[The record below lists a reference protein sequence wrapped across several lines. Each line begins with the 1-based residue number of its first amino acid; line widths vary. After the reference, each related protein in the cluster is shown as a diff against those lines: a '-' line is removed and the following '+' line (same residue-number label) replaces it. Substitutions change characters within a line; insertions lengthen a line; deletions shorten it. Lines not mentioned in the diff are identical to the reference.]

1 MSPPIW
7 YIAIL
12 KMAWYA
18 SVRLFNQKLE
28 LRSVSNW
35 IFSQVGIAN
44 VLALW
49 NDYYHLY
56 MNFPV
61 WTHRVYIYIYT
72 MMDFSNIRFWK
83 FNRCRRAMRA
93 ILCRWSLPHFN
104 RSLLGTSFQGAAAL
118 SQSEKGSVS
127 AGACQW
133 SPDIDKALASGPFDQ
148 QILFFTMH
156 HVHPFGTSVHQD
168 HHVGSLCA

>member
-1 MSPPIW
+1 
-7 YIAIL
+7 
-12 KMAWYA
+12 MAWYA

-44 VLALW
+44 VLPFE
-49 NDYYHLY
+49 
-56 MNFPV
+56 MI
-61 WTHRVYIYIYT
+61 TTTSIIYIYIYT

-83 FNRCRRAMRA
+83 FNRRRRAMRA

-127 AGACQW
+127 AGTCQW

-148 QILFFTMH
+148 QIVFSQCTTCILSGHLCIKIITW
-156 HVHPFGTSVHQD
+156 VHYVHKISKIMYIRL
-168 HHVGSLCA
+168 HINWEREREM

>member
-1 MSPPIW
+1 MQVFGFSTRSLNWDPSAIGYLAKSGLLTFLPFEMITTTSIW
-7 YIAIL
+7 TFL
-12 KMAWYA
+12 CG
-18 SVRLFNQKLE
+18 LTE
-28 LRSVSNW
+28 
-35 IFSQVGIAN
+35 
-44 VLALW
+44 
-49 NDYYHLY
+49 Y
-56 MNFPV
+56 M
-61 WTHRVYIYIYT
+61 YIYT

-83 FNRCRRAMRA
+83 FNRRRRAMRA

-127 AGACQW
+127 AGTCQW

-148 QILFFTMH
+148 QIVFFTMH
-156 HVHPFGTSVHQD
+156 HMHPFGTSVHQD